1 VRAVNL
7 IPGQQ
12 RAKRRGLPGGG
23 RTGVAMYAPFA
34 ILGFALIAVL
44 ALVLT
49 SNRINDRKDS
59 INRLKQDQQASEAA
73 ANALRPYGNF
83 AQMQRARV
91 STVRSL
97 VNTSFNWDRMIRSLS
112 RTIPSN
118 VWLVS
123 FKGTVNPNVQMSEG
137 TSEGVGDLRGA
148 TQSPAIELVG
158 CTYSHPAVARMMAR
172 MRNMDNVTEVA
183 LKDSEKSQATAQTST
198 GSTTTGG
205 GQDCRTKKNITKFHL
220 LIALGAAQ
228 VSSSSGAAATPASP
242 AAQAQAAASAA
253 SQGSSPSV
261 TGAGP

>member
-1 VRAVNL
+1 VRPVNL
-7 IPGQQ
+7 IPGEQ
-12 RAKRRGLPGGG
+12 RTERRGLPGGG
-23 RTGVAMYAPFA
+23 RTGAAVYAPFA
-34 ILGFALIAVL
+34 ILVFALVAVM

-59 INRLKQDQQASEAA
+59 INGLKRDQQASEAA

-97 VNTSFNWDRMIRSLS
+97 VGTSFNWDRMIRSLA

-123 FKGTVNPNVQMSEG
+123 FKGTVDPNVQMSEG
-137 TSEGVGDLRGA
+137 TAEGVGELRGS

-158 CTYSHPAVARMMAR
+158 CTYSHPSVARMMAR

-183 LKDSEKSQATAQTST
+183 LKDSEKSQATAQSST

-220 LIALGAAQ
+220 LIVLGAAQ
-228 VSSSSGAAATPASP
+228 VSAAGAAATPASP
-242 AAQAQAAASAA
+242 VAQAQAAASAA